1 MFGIEHKITDGSL
14 YLLSDMIDG
23 LSLSAIEELKRL
35 PESETIKKLELKAKI
50 EWYKVETEKFQ
61 KDINDQLKEKFQFS
75 SEDLYAM
82 YGQYDKYISI
92 EFHKFS
98 ESAKKFGRNISGII
112 KYLKSEREQFD
123 SLLTQNTTQRTDGLI
138 KIDCDQEKDLTIQQ
152 KIELKELGFRSSD
165 VYQILTTNLPKVK
178 SYDQPGRKEIPNTIT
193 VNFDPTDFDPNSAF
207 FWLYGQK
214 VKHGE
219 QLIDDEWA
227 RFCALSI
234 FFDPESQNVDII
246 KEHSL
251 NPDGSLKSIVRLYE
265 LEAKFNSK
273 IIKPE
278 ELSEFNDLLKSRRE
292 QRIEAIKYEIKR
304 STNKKLEVFETEY
317 PEIYKELM
325 KSTVQFQ
332 DESLV
337 YFHMEKPIYWD
348 YEGFLHI
355 YLRHCDELAIE
366 GHHETKTKFQYTQ
379 EDIKRILK
387 IAIDRLTPQINERL
401 KEGKDFRLY
410 GDKSLYFNG
419 NHYALHILETGRV
432 AAFHPLENPTKK

>member
-35 PESETIKKLELKAKI
+35 PDSETIKKLELKAKI

-193 VNFDPTDFDPNSAF
+193 VNFDSTDFDPNSAF

>member
-35 PESETIKKLELKAKI
+35 PDSETIKKLELKAKI

-152 KIELKELGFRSSD
+152 KTELKELGFRSSD

-193 VNFDPTDFDPNSAF
+193 VNFDPTDFDTNSAF

-234 FFDPESQNVDII
+234 FFDPESQNIDII

-419 NHYALHILETGRV
+419 NHYSLHILETGRV
-432 AAFHPLENPTKK
+432 AAFHPLENPTEK

>member
-35 PESETIKKLELKAKI
+35 PDSETIKKLELKAKI

-152 KIELKELGFRSSD
+152 KTELKELGFRSSD

-193 VNFDPTDFDPNSAF
+193 VNFDPTDFDTNSAF

-234 FFDPESQNVDII
+234 FFDPESQNIDII

-419 NHYALHILETGRV
+419 NHYSLHILET
-432 AAFHPLENPTKK
+432 